1 MLRKCVCCG
10 KEYDYCP
17 NCHKNNQPGWM
28 TTFCS
33 QPCKELFNVVS
44 AYNVKRVDKAAVR
57 KFINEHKID
66 ESKYLNPIK
75 KVLDE
80 VRETPTLHEAIMPI
94 EKADTIET
102 KVNNVSET
110 ETNSGFE
117 SRRRNKKRR
126 NRQVDI
132 ELR

>member
-1 MLRKCVCCG
+1 MIRKCVCCG

-17 NCHKNNQPGWM
+17 SCHKKDQPGWM

-33 QPCKELFNVVS
+33 EPCKELFNIVA
-44 AYNVKRVDKAAVR
+44 AYNVKRVDKSAVR
-57 KFINEHKID
+57 RYVAEHKID
-66 ESKYLNPIK
+66 ETKYLGAIK
-75 KVLDE
+75 KVLEE
-80 VRETPTLHEAIMPI
+80 VKEEPSLHSVTQPVARSIPKEV
-94 EKADTIET
+94 
-102 KVNNVSET
+102 KVNSPSNT
-110 ETNSGFE
+110 ETSNYFE